1 MAPDTTV
8 VPSADSPDSASHER
22 LAHAAGL
29 AGAATLTSRI
39 LGLVREQV
47 LAAQFGAGDTMDAFN
62 VAFRI
67 PNLVR
72 DLFAEGA
79 MSSAFVPTFTRH
91 LTLHGKTDA
100 WRLGNNV
107 INALLLVTGALVIL
121 GFVFAGP
128 LVTAFAGSYAAVPG
142 KLDLTIRLA
151 RVTVPFLVLVA
162 VAAAMMGM
170 LNSLRHYFIP
180 AVAPATFNVVAI
192 VFALALTPVMPW
204 LGLPRIMSMA
214 IAALVGG
221 LTQVLV
227 QWPSLHREGFRY
239 RPRLDLRDPGLHQV
253 LVLMGPGTVGLA
265 ATQLNL
271 FVTTQLATGQGTGA
285 LSWLGYAFRVMY
297 LPLGLFG
304 VSIATAVLPSA
315 AKHAALHDRVAVRT
329 TVARGL
335 ALMLVVNLPA
345 TCGLIAL
352 SHDIIRILL
361 ERGRFSA
368 TDTAATAWALR
379 LYAIGLVGYST
390 TRIASPI
397 FYALGRSRVPV
408 LLSGVSVTANLVL
421 SLFLVRVMGFGG
433 LALATSVAALLNAT
447 MCVWLLRAELGGIG
461 GRHLL
466 PVLVKVTTASVVMTA
481 VVVAVN
487 RALAPV
493 VSGSG
498 TAGLGVALL
507 ATIGA
512 GLVTLLIAAQFLGIE
527 EVATMTEE
535 ARRRV
540 QKLLD
545 RWRSGRLQR

>member
-1 MAPDTTV
+1 MAHDTTV
-8 VPSADSPDSASHER
+8 EPSAESPDSASHER
-22 LAHAAGL
+22 LAHAASL

-91 LTLHGKTDA
+91 LTLHGKADA
-100 WRLGNNV
+100 WRLGNHV

-121 GFVFAGP
+121 GYVFAEP
-128 LVTAFAGSYAAVPG
+128 LVTLFAPSYGAIPG
-142 KLDLTIRLA
+142 KLELTVSLA
-151 RVTVPFLVLVA
+151 RVMVPFLMLVA

-180 AVAPATFNVVAI
+180 AVSPATVNVVAI
-192 VFALALTPVMPW
+192 VFAIGLTPLMPTF
-204 LGLPRIMSMA
+204 GLPGIMSMA

-221 LTQVLV
+221 LMQVLV
-227 QWPSLHREGFRY
+227 QWPSLRGEGFRY
-239 RPRLDLRDPGLHQV
+239 RPALDLRDPGLHQV

-271 FVTTQLATGQGTGA
+271 FVTTLLATSQGTGA
-285 LSWLGYAFRVMY
+285 VSWLQYAFRVMY

-304 VSIATAVLPSA
+304 VSIATAVLPNA
-315 AKHAALHDRVAVRT
+315 ARHAALDDRLAIRRT
-329 TVARGL
+329 VGRGL

-345 TCGLIAL
+345 TCGLVAL
-352 SHDIIRILL
+352 SHEIIRLLL
-361 ERGRFSA
+361 ERGQF
-368 TDTAATAWALR
+368 TAADTLSTAWALR

-397 FYALGRSRVPV
+397 FYALGRS
-408 LLSGVSVTANLVL
+408 LL
-421 SLFLVRVMGFGG
+421 LVRVMGFGG
-433 LALATSVAALLNAT
+433 LALATSTAALLNAT
-447 MCVWLLRAELGGIG
+447 LCVWLLRAELGGIDG
-461 GRHLL
+461 WHLM
-466 PVLVKVTTASVVMTA
+466 PVLLKVMTASAAMTA
-481 VVVAVN
+481 VVVTVN
-487 RALAPV
+487 RALA
-493 VSGSG
+493 SLTTGSG
-498 TAGLGVALL
+498 TAWLGLALL
-507 ATIGA
+507 ATIAA
-512 GLVTLLIAAQFLGIE
+512 GIVTLLMAAKLLGIE
-527 EVATMTEE
+527 EVGTLTAE

-540 QKLLD
+540 RKLLD
-545 RWRSGRLQR
+545 R